1 MPWVL
6 DLDGV
11 VRLGEQPID
20 GAAEA
25 VAMLRAAGEEVVF
38 ATNNAYRSIRDQE
51 AALDA
56 IGIPAAGDVVGSA
69 QAGASLL
76 QPGER
81 VLVVGGPGLL
91 EEVEARGCEIV
102 EDGPCDAVISGL
114 DRQFHY
120 DHLRRAGLAIRAG
133 ARWVLT
139 NPDPTFPTPHGLE
152 PGAGALGA
160 AIRAV
165 GGIDP
170 LIGGKPEGAMVG
182 LIRDRLGGGGIVVGD
197 RADTDGVFATALGY
211 RFALVFSGVTTRA
224 DLPVDPEPWLA
235 ADDLIEVV
243 RRALD

>member
-11 VRLGEQPID
+11 IRLGEQPID

-51 AALDA
+51 AALA
-56 IGIPAAGDVVGSA
+56 EIGIRADGAVVGAA

-76 QPGER
+76 EPDDR

-91 EEVEARGCEIV
+91 EEVEARGCTLV

-114 DRQFHY
+114 DRHFDY
-120 DHLRRAGLAIRAG
+120 DALRRAGLAIRGG

-160 AIRAV
+160 AIRAA
-165 GGIDP
+165 GGVDP

-182 LIRDRLGGGGIVVGD
+182 LIRDRLGGEGIVVGD
-197 RADTDGVFATALGY
+197 RVDTDGRFAAALGY
-211 RFALVFSGVTTRA
+211 RFALVLSGVTTGS
-224 DLPVDPEPWLA
+224 DLPVDPEPWLV
-235 ADDLIEVV
+235 ADDLLEVV
-243 RRALD
+243 RTVLA